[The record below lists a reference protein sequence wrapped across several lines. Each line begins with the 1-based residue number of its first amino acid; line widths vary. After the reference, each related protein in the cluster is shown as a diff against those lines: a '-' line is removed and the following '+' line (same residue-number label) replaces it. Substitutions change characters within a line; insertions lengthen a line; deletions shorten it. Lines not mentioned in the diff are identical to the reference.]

1 MNRISTLFTL
11 LFFIAV
17 KSFSQ
22 PAVSPFNQLQLK
34 DNSLQN
40 GFSFIVTG
48 HLHGAS
54 SNVSGFPASSVLA
67 NIDELNN
74 LNADFFIS
82 LGDLFLDVNEY
93 YISNYRKS
101 FFSKLN
107 MPLFN
112 AVGNHD
118 LSGNLYEREFGST
131 WFSFRHKN
139 SLFIFLDTEK
149 NDGSIKGEQAEFF
162 RKEVAAAKADEQI
175 RNVFISTHRPV
186 WAEENPLY
194 NKLFKD
200 NTRTK
205 FGANNFQ
212 SEILPLLQNELKGK
226 NIVWFSGSL
235 GGGAPSS
242 FFYDQPDGG
251 NMTFINTAI
260 RDLKRDAVLKVS
272 VNPDGRVA
280 FIPVSITGM
289 DPDALDNYNL
299 SLWKKNEKTEEQFN
313 VRLIP
318 LFISQ
323 ILTHRFFWSGIFSG
337 VMMSVLLVWLGKKMF
352 RKKSRQ

>member
-1 MNRISTLFTL
+1 MNRINTLFTVL
-11 LFFIAV
+11 LFIAV
-17 KSFSQ
+17 NSFSQ
-22 PAVSPFNQLQLK
+22 VAVSPFNQLLLK
-34 DNSLQN
+34 DDTLKKE
-40 GFSFIVTG
+40 FSFIVTG
-48 HLHGAS
+48 HLHGSS

-118 LSGNLYEREFGST
+118 LSGNLYEKEFGTT
-131 WFSFRHKN
+131 WFSFRYKN

-175 RNVFISTHRPV
+175 NNIFISTHRPV
-186 WAEENPLY
+186 WAEENPQY

-242 FFYDQPDGG
+242 FFYDQPDGE
-251 NMTFINTAI
+251 NIAFINTAI
-260 RDLKRDAVLKVS
+260 RDLKRDAVLKVHINYQGEVQLVPIS
-272 VNPDGRVA
+272 LTGQTLLPINEYNLFFWQIINNKGLQEFNWSLIPYKIYLLLTHYYFWIGLCIGVA
-280 FIPVSITGM
+280 FFVI
-289 DPDALDNYNL
+289 
-299 SLWKKNEKTEEQFN
+299 
-313 VRLIP
+313 LIP
-318 LFISQ
+318 SIKQ
-323 ILTHRFFWSGIFSG
+323 KR
-337 VMMSVLLVWLGKKMF
+337 
-352 RKKSRQ
+352 